1 MKLDD
6 RLKQKG
12 IVSTE
17 YIGGTFD
24 RMATYYE
31 NGILKLTDMPDLI
44 PGQGWPPAQEVVLR
58 NWEEIVRLR
67 DFLNS
72 LQPVAAPLQQ
82 QEEEATY
89 LERATA

>member
-1 MKLDD
+1 MDKTL
-6 RLKQKG
+6 RERG
-12 IVSTE
+12 IAAIE
-17 YIGGTFD
+17 YIGGDFA
-24 RMATYYE
+24 RMAVYTTD
-31 NGILKLTDMPDLI
+31 GRLKITDYPDFV

-58 NWEEIVRLR
+58 SWEEIVRLR

-72 LQPVAAPLQQ
+72 LQPVAAPVEQ